1 MKKVLSLIISGVFGG
16 VLVLAAIWMFADK
29 ILPQTEAEAPI
40 YSRMTGNTGSSTAPF
55 DFTVAADRAM
65 DAVVHIKASESKQAV
80 QERGQQQR
88 RSPFSFF
95 FDDELMF
102 GNPYGGPRQGSGSG
116 VIVDTDGYIVTNNH
130 VIAFA
135 DEYEV
140 TTHDNRK
147 FTARLI
153 GRDENTDIAVLKIE
167 ASNLK
172 PIVWGNSDNLK
183 VGQWVVAVGNPFDL
197 TSTVTAGIV
206 SAKGRKLELNR
217 SIGAIEA
224 FIQTDA
230 AVNPGNSGGA
240 LVDTEGRLVGINT
253 AIASQTGNFAGYSF
267 AIPSDIVSKIVEDI
281 IEYGSFQRAYLGVG
295 IFDNDSDSA
304 EELGITQTTGVVI
317 KEVYDGGS
325 AQYAGLLPNDVIM
338 KVNTKEVRN
347 VPQLQ
352 ELISRSKVGEVIQL
366 TVLRKGKEK
375 NIDVKLRSAS

>member
-1 MKKVLSLIISGVFGG
+1 M
-16 VLVLAAIWMFADK
+16 AAIWMFADK
-29 ILPQTEAEAPI
+29 ILPQPTAEAPV
-40 YSRMTGNTGSSTAPF
+40 YTKMAGNSESPAAPF

-80 QERGQQQR
+80 QQRGQQR

-95 FDDELMF
+95 FDDDFTF
-102 GNPYGGPRQGSGSG
+102 GNPYGGRRQGSGSG

-147 FTARLI
+147 FKAKLV
-153 GRDENTDIAVLKIE
+153 GKDENTDIAVLKIE
-167 ASNLK
+167 ANNLK
-172 PIVWGNSDNLK
+172 PIQWGNSDNLK

-240 LVDTEGRLVGINT
+240 LVDIEGKLVGINT

-295 IFDNDSDSA
+295 ISDNDSDFA
-304 EELGITQTTGVVI
+304 AELGINQTTGVVI

-325 AQYAGLLPNDVIM
+325 AQYAGLLPNDVIT
-338 KVNTKEVRN
+338 KVNAKDVRN

-352 ELISRSKVGEVIQL
+352 EMISRSKVGDVIKL

-375 NIDVKLRSAS
+375 NIEVKLRSAS

>member
-29 ILPQTEAEAPI
+29 ILPQPSAETPI
-40 YSRMTGNTGSSTAPF
+40 YTKMTRNADSPAVPF

-80 QERGQQQR
+80 QQRGQQR

-95 FDDELMF
+95 FDDDFSF
-102 GNPYGGPRQGSGSG
+102 GNPYGGRRQGSGSG
-116 VIVDTDGYIVTNNH
+116 VIVDTDGFIVTNNH

-147 FTARLI
+147 FKAKLV
-153 GRDENTDIAVLKIE
+153 GKDENTDIAVLKIE
-167 ASNLK
+167 ANNLK
-172 PIVWGNSDNLK
+172 PIQWGNSDNLK

-240 LVDTEGRLVGINT
+240 LVDVEGKLVGINT

-295 IFDNDSDSA
+295 ISDNDSDFA
-304 EELGITQTTGVVI
+304 AELGINQTTGVVI

-325 AQYAGLLPNDVIM
+325 AQYAGLLPNDVIT
-338 KVNTKEVRN
+338 KVNAKDVRN

-352 ELISRSKVGEVIQL
+352 EMISRSKVGDVIKL

-375 NIDVKLRSAS
+375 NIEVKLRSAS

>member
-1 MKKVLSLIISGVFGG
+1 MKKALSLIISGVFGG
-16 VLVLAAIWMFADK
+16 ILVLAAIWMFADK
-29 ILPQTEAEAPI
+29 LLPQAAEQAPI
-40 YSRMTGNTGSSTAPF
+40 YTRMTGSSVSSSAPF

-80 QERGQQQR
+80 QQRGQQR

-95 FDDELMF
+95 FDDDLMF
-102 GNPYGGPRQGSGSG
+102 GNPYSGPRQGSGSG
-116 VIVDTDGYIVTNNH
+116 VIIDTDGFIVTNNH

-147 FTARLI
+147 FKAKLI

-167 ASNLK
+167 ANNLK
-172 PIVWGNSDNLK
+172 PIMWGNSDDLK

-206 SAKGRKLELNR
+206 SAKARKLELNR
-217 SIGAIEA
+217 RTGAIEA

-240 LVDTEGRLVGINT
+240 LVDIEGKLVGINT

-295 IFDNDSDSA
+295 ISDNDSDSA
-304 EELGITQTTGVVI
+304 EELGISQTTGVVI

-338 KVNTKEVRN
+338 KVNSKDVRN

-375 NIDVKLRSAS
+375 NIEVKLRSAS